1 VIIRR
6 PQRTLSPAS
15 FALVALLLAAQAA
28 CGKKGPPLEP
38 LRLVPANVPEVSA
51 RRSGQDV
58 ELRFTLPTT
67 NANGPGD
74 IDLDHVEIYAI
85 TVGAGSV
92 PPPNRDLLTKARV
105 VGTIAVRPAPVEGAP
120 DPPATDKRPAPG
132 EQVMFVETLTEA
144 KLEPVPTAVA
154 AAPVPPAAAAPAAPA
169 PGAPGAIPPVAPLP
183 DASAQAPAAA
193 NQASGEKPRPE
204 GAAPAAP
211 AATPAPAPAPTTV
224 TQPTRIYAIRGV
236 SRGGRPGPP
245 SPRVSVPLVSPV
257 AAPSAVVARMP
268 TEKAIVV
275 DWTPP
280 VAEPGGA
287 SLTFNVYRREET
299 GKPLNQAP
307 VTDIKFEVPGV
318 EYGKEHCFV
327 VRAIQ
332 RLQNVTIESDTSAPA
347 CLTPADAFPPA
358 APQGLRGVAEDG
370 AVNLVWDPNAEAD
383 LGGYVVLRGESPGE
397 TLLPITP
404 EPIKDASY
412 RDTTVQPGVRY
423 VYAVVAV
430 DTAASRNTSARSAP
444 EAVTAR

>member
-1 VIIRR
+1 VIICR
-6 PQRTLSPAS
+6 PQGRLSPAS
-15 FALVALLLAAQAA
+15 FALLALLLAAQAA

-58 ELRFTLPTT
+58 ELRFALPTT

-74 IDLDHVEIYAI
+74 IDLDHIEIYAI

-105 VGTIAVRPAPVEGAP
+105 VGTIAVRPAPIEGAP

-154 AAPVPPAAAAPAAPA
+154 AAP
-169 PGAPGAIPPVAPLP
+169 GTIPPVPSLP

-193 NQASGEKPRPE
+193 NQPSGEKPKPE
-204 GAAPAAP
+204 AATPAAP
-211 AATPAPAPAPTTV
+211 AATPAPTTV

-257 AAPSAVVARMP
+257 AAPSTVVARMP

-287 SLTFNVYRREET
+287 LLTFNVYRREDT
-299 GKPLNQAP
+299 VKPLNQAP

-332 RLQNVTIESDTSAPA
+332 TLQNVTIESDTSAPA
-347 CLTPADAFPPA
+347 CLTPADTFPPA

-370 AVNLVWDPNAEAD
+370 AVNLVWDHNSEAD
-383 LGGYVVLRGESPGE
+383 LGGYLVLRGESPGE
-397 TLLPITP
+397 TLLPITA

-423 VYAVVAV
+423 VYAVAAV